1 VPPKLLESACMTT
14 TDTLAPSI
22 DMSES
27 QKMVRDAARE
37 FAEKRL
43 KPTAQEHDE
52 HEAIPRALYV
62 EAAELGFLGV
72 MFPEEYGGLGLDYVA
87 YAIAMEE
94 LARGNAAFQVG
105 VTVHN
110 SLVCSG
116 IIKFGTKEQK
126 DLYLPKAAKGE
137 WIGAYSLS
145 EQGSGT
151 DAGSLKCRAED
162 KGDHYLLNGTKAW
175 VTNAGFAD
183 FFLTFVSTAPEL
195 GNKGITALLVNKGL
209 PGFTLGKK
217 ELKLGIKAS
226 DTRELIFKDCK
237 VPKTQVVGKV
247 NEGFKIAMTQLDNGR
262 ISIASQAVGIAQAA
276 MEEAIAYAKQRKQFG
291 KTLSEFQLTQAKIA
305 QMAMNID
312 AARLLTLRAAT
323 MMSQGR
329 KCTKEASMAKL
340 FASQMCNKVVFD
352 AVQIHGGNGYVREF
366 PVERYFRDARI
377 TEIYEGTSEVQHL
390 IIAREVLGPR

>member
-1 VPPKLLESACMTT
+1 MTT
-14 TDTLAPSI
+14 ETLDLEKNEAV
-22 DMSES
+22 
-27 QKMVRDAARE
+27 QMVRESARE

-43 KPTAQEHDE
+43 KPTAQEFDE
-52 HEAIPRALYV
+52 HEAIPRELYK
-62 EAAELGFLGV
+62 EAADLGFLGV

-126 DLYLPKAAKGE
+126 DRYLKKAAAGD

-145 EQGSGT
+145 EQSSGT

-162 KGDHYLLNGTKAW
+162 KGDHYLLNGAKAW

-183 FFLTFVSTAPEL
+183 FFLVFVSTNPEA
-195 GNKGITALLVNKGL
+195 GNKGISALLVDKGA

-237 VPKTQVVGKV
+237 VPKGQLLGKV
-247 NEGFKIAMTQLDNGR
+247 NEGFKIALTQLDNGR
-262 ISIASQAVGIAQAA
+262 ISIAAQAVGIAQAA
-276 MEEAIAYAKQRKQFG
+276 FEEAVSYAKQRKQFG
-291 KTLSEFQLTQAKIA
+291 KAIAEFQLTQAKIA
-305 QMAMNID
+305 EMAMNID
-312 AARLLTLRAAT
+312 AARLLTIRAASL
-323 MMSQGR
+323 MSQGV

-340 FASQMCNKVVFD
+340 FASQICNKVAFD
-352 AVQIHGGNGYVREF
+352 AVQIHGGNGYIREF

-377 TEIYEGTSEVQHL
+377 TEIYEGTTEVQKL

>member
-1 VPPKLLESACMTT
+1 MTT
-14 TDTLAPSI
+14 ETLAP
-22 DMSES
+22 DVDLSEA

-37 FAEKRL
+37 FADKRL
-43 KPTAQEHDE
+43 KPTAQEFDE
-52 HEAIPRALYV
+52 REAIPRALYE

-72 MFPEEYGGLGLDYVA
+72 MFPEEFGGLGLDYVA

-116 IIKFGTKEQK
+116 IIKFGTDAQK
-126 DLYLPKAAKGE
+126 KLYLPKAAKGE

-151 DAGSLKCRAED
+151 DAGSLKCRAEE
-162 KGDHYLLNGTKAW
+162 KGDHFLVNGTKAW

-183 FFLTFVSTAPEL
+183 FFLLFASTAPEQ
-195 GNKGITALLVNKGL
+195 GNKGITAFLVDKTT

-237 VPKTQVVGKV
+237 VPKAQMLGKL

-276 MEEAIAYAKQRKQFG
+276 MEEAIGYAKQRKQFG
-291 KTLSEFQLTQAKIA
+291 KSIAEFQLIQAKLA

-312 AARLLTLRAAT
+312 AARLLTLRAAAL
-323 MMSQGR
+323 MSKGV

-352 AVQIHGGNGYVREF
+352 AVQVHGGNGFVREF

-390 IIAREVLGPR
+390 IIARELLGPR

>member
-1 VPPKLLESACMTT
+1 MTIATHETNEAAEMARDSA
-14 TDTLAPSI
+14 
-22 DMSES
+22 
-27 QKMVRDAARE
+27 RD

-43 KPTAQEHDE
+43 RPTAQEFDE
-52 HEAIPRALYV
+52 HEAIPKSLYQ
-62 EAAELGFLGV
+62 EAAELGFMGM
-72 MFPEEYGGLGLDYVA
+72 MFPEEFGGLGLDYTA
-87 YAIAMEE
+87 YAMAMEE

-116 IIKFGTKEQK
+116 IIKFGTDEQK
-126 DLYLPKAAKGE
+126 RRYLPKAAKAE

-145 EQGSGT
+145 EPGSGT
-151 DAGSLKCRAED
+151 DAGSLKTRAED
-162 KGDHYLLNGTKAW
+162 KGDHYLVNGTKAW

-183 FFLTFVSTAPEL
+183 FFLTFVSTSPEL
-195 GNKGITALLVNKGL
+195 KNKGITALLIDKGL

-217 ELKLGIKAS
+217 EMKLGIKAS
-226 DTRELIFKDCK
+226 DTRELIFQNCK
-237 VPKTQVVGKV
+237 VPKSALLGKV
-247 NEGFKIAMTQLDNGR
+247 NEGFKIAMMQLDNGR

-276 MEEAIAYAKQRKQFG
+276 FEEAVKYAKQRQQFG
-291 KTLSEFQLTQAKIA
+291 KAIAEFQLTQAKLA

-312 AARLLTLRAAT
+312 AARLLTYRAAGL
-323 MMSQGR
+323 MSRGV

-340 FASQMCNKVVFD
+340 FASQMCNKVCFD

-377 TEIYEGTSEVQHL
+377 TEIYEGTTEVQHL
-390 IIAREVLGPR
+390 IIAREVLAQSGS

>member
-1 VPPKLLESACMTT
+1 MTT
-14 TDTLAPSI
+14 AAPETDL
-22 DMSES
+22 SEI
-27 QKMVRDAARE
+27 QQTVRDSARE
-37 FAEKRL
+37 FAEKKL
-43 KPTAQEHDE
+43 KPTAMKFDE
-52 HEAIPRALYV
+52 EEKIPIELYR

-72 MFPEEYGGLGLDYVA
+72 MFPEEYGGLGLDYVT

-126 DLYLPKAAKGE
+126 DKYLHKAAKGE
-137 WIGAYSLS
+137 LIGAYSLS

-183 FFLTFVSTAPEL
+183 FFLVFVSTDPAL
-195 GNKGITALLVNKGL
+195 KNKGITALIVDKGA

-226 DTRELIFKDCK
+226 DTRELIFQNCK
-237 VPKTQVVGKV
+237 VPKNALVGKV
-247 NEGFKIAMTQLDNGR
+247 NEGFKIAMMQLDNGR
-262 ISIASQAVGIAQAA
+262 ISIAAQAIGIAQAA
-276 MEEAIAYAKQRKQFG
+276 FEEAVSYAKQRQQFG
-291 KTLSEFQLTQAKIA
+291 KAIADFQMTQVKIA

-312 AARLLTLRAAT
+312 AARLLTYRAAAL
-323 MMSQGR
+323 MSKGV

-340 FASQMCNKVVFD
+340 FASQMCNKVCFD
-352 AVQIHGGNGYVREF
+352 ALQIHGGNGYVREF
-366 PVERYFRDARI
+366 PVERLFRDARI
-377 TEIYEGTSEVQHL
+377 TEIYEGTTEVQHL
-390 IIAREVLGPR
+390 IIAREVLNG